1 MWPAILYFILGIYD
15 DNMSII
21 EWQLFYQRFL
31 MNLKYKHDLI
41 SEQEYLAGEL
51 ACNKK
56 HEFINGD
63 IYAMTGASTNHNRIV
78 ANLMRELGGYLKGT
92 PCEPFASDMKA
103 KVGPNYFYPDV
114 TVVCDHQANNE
125 GVTDEPKII
134 IEVLSQSTRRLDHT
148 LKRNA
153 YQGLASLQEYVVIE
167 QDVVDIEVCRLS
179 NQWRSE
185 HFYLGDEVFFESIDV
200 RVPVVEIYDRVVNKD
215 VQEYLLALKELVE

>member
-1 MWPAILYFILGIYD
+1 
-15 DNMSII
+15 
-21 EWQLFYQRFL
+21 
-31 MNLKYKHDLI
+31 MNLKYKHNLI

-51 ACNKK
+51 VCNEK

-63 IYAMTGASTNHNRIV
+63 IYAMAGASTNHNRIV
-78 ANLMRELGGYLKGT
+78 ANMVGEFRAILKGT

-125 GVTDEPKII
+125 GVTDAPKII

-153 YQGLASLQEYVVIE
+153 YQDLESLQEYVVIE
-167 QDVVDIEVCRLS
+167 QDVVDVEICRRS

-185 HFYLGDEVFFESIDV
+185 HFFLGDEVFFESIDV

-215 VQEYLLALKELVE
+215 VQEYLLALKELAE